1 MGLIFP
7 DINPVAIQIGPLAI
21 HWYALAYVTGLIV
34 GWQYVRRVVQ
44 ARGLD
49 LSVEMV
55 DDLLLWIMLG
65 VILGGRIGYVLF
77 YQFAYYI
84 REPLEIS
91 AVWRGGMSFH
101 GGLIGVVV
109 AIVLFA
115 RRRGVKFLTVAD
127 VIAPAFPFGLML
139 GRLSNFIN
147 GELYGRPT
155 EVPWAM
161 IFPRGGDVLRHPSQL
176 YAAVLEGG
184 ILLLLMLWLT
194 HRKKAHRRVGLLSGT
209 FLMGYSAA
217 RLTGE
222 LFREPDSHIGF
233 LWSGITMGQM
243 LCIPMATVG
252 LWLIVRSGLQK

>member
-21 HWYALAYVTGLIV
+21 RWYALAYVTGLVV

-44 ARGLD
+44 VRGLE

-77 YQFAYYI
+77 YQFGYYV
-84 REPLEIS
+84 REPLEIL

-115 RRRGVKFLTVAD
+115 RRRGVQVLMVAD

-161 IFPRGGDVLRHPSQL
+161 IFPRGGDVFRHPSQL
-176 YAAVLEGG
+176 YAAALEGG
-184 ILLLLMLWLT
+184 ILLLLMLWLA
-194 HRKKAHRRVGLLSGT
+194 HRKNLHRRMGLLSGV
-209 FLMGYSAA
+209 FLMGYSVA
-217 RLTGE
+217 RLVGE

-233 LWSGITMGQM
+233 LWSGVTMGQI
-243 LCIPMATVG
+243 LCIPMAAVG
-252 LWLIVRSGLQK
+252 LWLIIRSGLQK